1 MADQDQQI
9 LDSNEFAEKEK
20 IVRGK
25 KRTSAVWNHYD
36 LITKTDGAW
45 AVCKYCKHEMRAHG
59 HVGTTNARRHTEKC
73 DAYVKFVQTNPASN
87 VVYDHDTYVRMFA
100 ESIIYHGYPLSM
112 VEHINTIDLHRYLNP
127 NVKDISRYTITKYV
141 MGEHESRI
149 CLTCDGWTACTSRAY
164 FALTAH
170 FIDND
175 WKLNAFVLNFRRFP
189 PPHDG
194 ESIFQFVKSLL
205 NEWVIEKRKDV
216 HSSSPLPLDGKYF
229 HIRCAAHILNLIVQK
244 GLQMIDASVKKL
256 REVVR
261 FIDSSDARLSAFDKA
276 ILDCGDRT
284 SFRGKLVLDV
294 TTRWNSTY
302 NMIRRALDAKEAID
316 LFILRE
322 RELKMIFDEE
332 WETIGNICDF
342 LEPFYDITELFSGT
356 QYPTSNS
363 YLACVINIEK
373 LLYDSHKDPS
383 NAVRRMA
390 KPTWEKFD
398 KYWSEH
404 SLILSFGLLLDPRY
418 KMACLND
425 LYSSLYVP
433 VAVEGKAKNSQAHMV
448 MQHSVSDSG
457 PSNLNRPFK
466 AKKILKNF
474 NPHSCSSRTAK
485 SDVDSYL
492 NLPFVVDYDGF
503 DILEYWKAQSVSYP
517 TLALM
522 ARDILAIPITS
533 VASESAF
540 SAGGRILNKLRSS
553 LLPKN
558 VEILVTTRSWL
569 FGFEPE
575 ENDEEVLS
583 VAREATTDDVA
594 N

>member
-1 MADQDQQI
+1 MADQDQQNF
-9 LDSNEFAEKEK
+9 DVNESAEKQK

-25 KRTSAVWNHYD
+25 KRTSPVWNHYD
-36 LITKTDGAW
+36 LITKIDGPW
-45 AVCKYCKHEMRAHG
+45 AIFKYCKHEMKADG
-59 HVGTTNARRHTEKC
+59 YVGTTNPRRHMEKC
-73 DAYVKFVQTNPASN
+73 DAYAKFVETNPDSN
-87 VVYDHDTYVRMFA
+87 VVYDHDTYIRMFA
-100 ESIIYHGYPLSM
+100 ESIIYHGYALSM
-112 VEHINTIDLHRYLNP
+112 VEHIKTRDLHRYLNP
-127 NVKDISRYTITKYV
+127 
-141 MGEHESRI
+141 
-149 CLTCDGWTACTSRAY
+149 
-164 FALTAH
+164 
-170 FIDND
+170 
-175 WKLNAFVLNFRRFP
+175 
-189 PPHDG
+189 
-194 ESIFQFVKSLL
+194 
-205 NEWVIEKRKDV
+205 
-216 HSSSPLPLDGKYF
+216 
-229 HIRCAAHILNLIVQK
+229 
-244 GLQMIDASVKKL
+244 KL

-261 FIDSSDARLSAFDKA
+261 FIDSFDVRLSAFDKA

-316 LFILRE
+316 LYILRE
-322 RELKMIFDEE
+322 RELEMIFDEE
-332 WETIGNICDF
+332 WETIGNIFDF

-356 QYPTSNS
+356 QYLTSNS
-363 YLACVINIEK
+363 YLACIIHIEK

-383 NAVRRMA
+383 NAVRKMA
-390 KPTWEKFD
+390 KPKWEKFD
-398 KYWSEH
+398 KYWFDH

-433 VAVEGKAKNSQAHMV
+433 IAVEGKINEIHIAFVALYGYYAKNSQAHV
-448 MQHSVSDSG
+448 VVQDSLSGSG

-466 AKKILKNF
+466 AKRILKNF

-492 NLPFVVDYDGF
+492 NLPFVVDHDGF
-503 DILEYWKAQSVSYP
+503 NILEYWKAQSMSYP

-558 VEILVTTRSWL
+558 VEILVTKRSWL
-569 FGFEPE
+569 FGFEAE

-583 VAREATTDDVA
+583 VARETIIDDVA
-594 N
+594 NE

>member
-1 MADQDQQI
+1 MVWLWYCGVVLPYWLSGRWTVVAC
-9 LDSNEFAEKEK
+9 S
-20 IVRGK
+20 
-25 KRTSAVWNHYD
+25 SAAYSPACLVGTW
-36 LITKTDGAW
+36 
-45 AVCKYCKHEMRAHG
+45 EP
-59 HVGTTNARRHTEKC
+59 GTTNARRHTEKC
-73 DAYVKFVQTNPASN
+73 DAYVKFVQTNPVSN

-100 ESIIYHGYPLSM
+100 ESIIYHGYALSM
-112 VEHINTIDLHRYLNP
+112 VEHIKTIDLHRYLNP

-141 MGEHESRI
+141 MGEHE
-149 CLTCDGWTACTSRAY
+149 
-164 FALTAH
+164 
-170 FIDND
+170 
-175 WKLNAFVLNFRRFP
+175 
-189 PPHDG
+189 
-194 ESIFQFVKSLL
+194 
-205 NEWVIEKRKDV
+205 
-216 HSSSPLPLDGKYF
+216 
-229 HIRCAAHILNLIVQK
+229 RCAAHILDLIVQK

-284 SFRGKLVLDV
+284 SFRRKLVLDV
-294 TTRWNSTY
+294 TTR
-302 NMIRRALDAKEAID
+302 
-316 LFILRE
+316 
-322 RELKMIFDEE
+322 ELEMIFDED
-332 WETIGNICDF
+332 WETIGNTCDF
-342 LEPFYDITELFSGT
+342 LEPFYDITELFSFT

-373 LLYDSHKDPS
+373 LLYDSLKDPS

-390 KPTWEKFD
+390 KPMWEKFD

-433 VAVEGKAKNSQAHMV
+433 VAIEGKVNEIHSAFVALYECYAKNSQAHMV
-448 MQHSVSDSG
+448 VQHSVSDSG
-457 PSNLNRPFK
+457 PSNLNYLFK

-492 NLPFVVDYDGF
+492 NLPFVVDHDGF

-517 TLALM
+517 TFALM

-533 VASESAF
+533 VASESAV
-540 SAGGRILNKLRSS
+540 SVGGRILNKLRSS
-553 LLPKN
+553 LLSKN
-558 VEILVTTRSWL
+558 VEILVTTRNWL

-594 N
+594 NE

>member
-25 KRTSAVWNHYD
+25 KE
-36 LITKTDGAW
+36 LLQFGITMISLQKQMVLGQ
-45 AVCKYCKHEMRAHG
+45 Y
-59 HVGTTNARRHTEKC
+59 C

-87 VVYDHDTYVRMFA
+87 VEYDHDTYVRMFA
-100 ESIIYHGYPLSM
+100 ESIMYHGYALSM
-112 VEHINTIDLHRYLNP
+112 VEHIKTIDLHRYLNP

-141 MGEHESRI
+141 MGEHE
-149 CLTCDGWTACTSRAY
+149 
-164 FALTAH
+164 
-170 FIDND
+170 
-175 WKLNAFVLNFRRFP
+175 
-189 PPHDG
+189 
-194 ESIFQFVKSLL
+194 
-205 NEWVIEKRKDV
+205 RKDV

-229 HIRCAAHILNLIVQK
+229 HISYVKNS
-244 GLQMIDASVKKL
+244 SVKKL

-284 SFRGKLVLDV
+284 SFRGKLVLDI
-294 TTRWNSTY
+294 TTGWNSTY

-316 LFILRE
+316 LFILHE
-322 RELKMIFDEE
+322 RELEMIFDEE

-356 QYPTSNS
+356 Q
-363 YLACVINIEK
+363 
-373 LLYDSHKDPS
+373 
-383 NAVRRMA
+383 MA
-390 KPTWEKFD
+390 KPMWEKFD

-433 VAVEGKAKNSQAHMV
+433 VAVEGKVNEIHSAFVALYECYAKNSQTHMV
-448 MQHSVSDSG
+448 VQHSVSDSG
-457 PSNLNRPFK
+457 PSNLHRPVK

-474 NPHSCSSRTAK
+474 NPHSCSSRMAK

-492 NLPFVVDYDGF
+492 NLPIFVDHD
-503 DILEYWKAQSVSYP
+503 
-517 TLALM
+517 
-522 ARDILAIPITS
+522 DILAIPITS

-540 SAGGRILNKLRSS
+540 SAGGRILNKLRFS

-575 ENDEEVLS
+575 ENDEEFLS

-594 N
+594 NE

>member
-1 MADQDQQI
+1 MGAFWSVACYCCCRLAGAAVKVGAAEVGWGLLLPAAVVVAVGRLTVRTAGMADQDQQNY
-9 LDSNEFAEKEK
+9 DVNESTEKQK
-20 IVRGK
+20 IGKAK
-25 KRTSAVWNHYD
+25 KRTSTVWNHYD
-36 LITKTDGAW
+36 LITKIDGAW
-45 AVCKYCKHEMRAHG
+45 AVCKYCKHEMKAAG

-73 DAYVKFVQTNPASN
+73 DAYAKFVETNPASN

-100 ESIIYHGYPLSM
+100 ESIIYHGYALSM
-112 VEHINTIDLHRYLNP
+112 VEHIKTRDLHRYLNP
-127 NVKDISRYTITKYV
+127 KVKDISRYTITKHV
-141 MGEHESRI
+141 MGEHEKYKKIIFDRLHSVSSRI

-175 WKLNAFVLNFRRFP
+175 WKLNALILNFRRFP

-205 NEWVIEKRKDV
+205 NEWDIEKKVFSITLDNASANDKMVEKLRKDV

-244 GLQMIDASVKKL
+244 GLQMIDVSVKKL

-261 FIDSSDARLSAFDKA
+261 FIDSSDVRLSAFDKA

-322 RELKMIFDEE
+322 RELEMIFDEE

-363 YLACVINIEK
+363 YLACVIHIEK

-383 NAVRRMA
+383 NAVRKMA
-390 KPTWEKFD
+390 KPMWEKFD

-433 VAVEGKAKNSQAHMV
+433 IAVEGKINEIHNALVALYECYAKNSQAHV
-448 MQHSVSDSG
+448 VVQDSSSNSG
-457 PSNLNRPFK
+457 PSNPNRPFK
-466 AKKILKNF
+466 AKRILKNF
-474 NPHSCSSRTAK
+474 NPH
-485 SDVDSYL
+485 
-492 NLPFVVDYDGF
+492 
-503 DILEYWKAQSVSYP
+503 
-517 TLALM
+517 
-522 ARDILAIPITS
+522 
-533 VASESAF
+533 
-540 SAGGRILNKLRSS
+540 
-553 LLPKN
+553 
-558 VEILVTTRSWL
+558 
-569 FGFEPE
+569 
-575 ENDEEVLS
+575 
-583 VAREATTDDVA
+583 
-594 N
+594 

>member
-1 MADQDQQI
+1 MDGGPWLPAAVQPTA
-9 LDSNEFAEKEK
+9 LPAWLGLGSW
-20 IVRGK
+20 VRIG
-25 KRTSAVWNHYD
+25 TSVVWNHYD

-45 AVCKYCKHEMRAHG
+45 AVCKYCKHEMKAHG
-59 HVGTTNARRHTEKC
+59 HVGTTNARQHTEKC

-100 ESIIYHGYPLSM
+100 ESIIYHGYALSM
-112 VEHINTIDLHRYLNP
+112 VEHIKTIDLHRYLNP

-141 MGEHESRI
+141 MGEHE
-149 CLTCDGWTACTSRAY
+149 
-164 FALTAH
+164 
-170 FIDND
+170 
-175 WKLNAFVLNFRRFP
+175 
-189 PPHDG
+189 
-194 ESIFQFVKSLL
+194 
-205 NEWVIEKRKDV
+205 RKDV

-256 REVVR
+256 CEVVR
-261 FIDSSDARLSAFDKA
+261 FIDSSDAQLSAFDKA

-322 RELKMIFDEE
+322 RELEMIFDEE
-332 WETIGNICDF
+332 WETVGNICDF

-390 KPTWEKFD
+390 KPMWEKFD

-433 VAVEGKAKNSQAHMV
+433 VAVEGKVNEIHSAFVALYECYAKNSQDHMV
-448 MQHSVSDSG
+448 VQHSVSDSG
-457 PSNLNRPFK
+457 PSNLNHPFK

-474 NPHSCSSRTAK
+474 NPHSCSSRTVK

-492 NLPFVVDYDGF
+492 NLPFVVDHDGF
-503 DILEYWKAQSVSYP
+503 DILEYWKAQSVTYP
-517 TLALM
+517 TLPLM

-540 SAGGRILNKLRSS
+540 SAGGRILNKLRYS

-558 VEILVTTRSWL
+558 VEILVTTRS
-569 FGFEPE
+569 
-575 ENDEEVLS
+575 
-583 VAREATTDDVA
+583 
-594 N
+594 

>member
-1 MADQDQQI
+1 MADQDRQI
-9 LDSNEFAEKEK
+9 LNSNQFAEKQK

-45 AVCKYCKHEMRAHG
+45 GVCKYCKHEMKAHG

-73 DAYVKFVQTNPASN
+73 DAYVKYVQTNPTSN
-87 VVYDHDTYVRMFA
+87 VVYDHNTYVKMFV
-100 ESIIYHGYPLSM
+100 ESIIYHGYALSM
-112 VEHINTIDLHRYLNP
+112 VEHIKTIDLHRYLNP

-141 MGEHESRI
+141 MGEH
-149 CLTCDGWTACTSRAY
+149 
-164 FALTAH
+164 
-170 FIDND
+170 
-175 WKLNAFVLNFRRFP
+175 
-189 PPHDG
+189 
-194 ESIFQFVKSLL
+194 KSLL
-205 NEWVIEKRKDV
+205 NEWDIEKKVFSITLDNASANDKMIEKLRKDV
-216 HSSSPLPLDGKYF
+216 HSSSLLPLDGKYF
-229 HIRCAAHILNLIVQK
+229 HIRCVAHILNLIAQK

-256 REVVR
+256 REVR

-284 SFRGKLVLDV
+284 SFHGKFVLDV

-302 NMIRRALDAKEAID
+302 NMIRIALDAKEAID
-316 LFILRE
+316 LFILRG
-322 RELKMIFDEE
+322 RELEMIFDEE
-332 WETIGNICDF
+332 WKELGIFVIF
-342 LEPFYDITELFSGT
+342 LNHFMILLNFFSST

-390 KPTWEKFD
+390 KPMWEMFD

-433 VAVEGKAKNSQAHMV
+433 VAVEGKVNEIHSAFVALYECYAKNSQAHMV
-448 MQHSVSDSG
+448 VQHSVM
-457 PSNLNRPFK
+457 
-466 AKKILKNF
+466 
-474 NPHSCSSRTAK
+474 AK

-492 NLPFVVDYDGF
+492 NLPFVVDHDGF
-503 DILEYWKAQSVSYP
+503 HILECWKEQSVSYP

-522 ARDILAIPITS
+522 ARDILAIPITF
-533 VASESAF
+533 VASVSAF
-540 SAGGRILNKLRSS
+540 SAG
-553 LLPKN
+553 
-558 VEILVTTRSWL
+558 
-569 FGFEPE
+569 E
-575 ENDEEVLS
+575 ENGEEVLS

-594 N
+594 NE

>member
-1 MADQDQQI
+1 LVACYYCCRLAGAAVKVGAAEVGWRLLLPAAVVVAVGRLTVRTAGMADQDQQNF
-9 LDSNEFAEKEK
+9 DVNESTEKQK
-20 IVRGK
+20 I
-25 KRTSAVWNHYD
+25 
-36 LITKTDGAW
+36 
-45 AVCKYCKHEMRAHG
+45 VCKYCKHEMKAAG

-73 DAYVKFVQTNPASN
+73 DAYAKFVETNPASN

-100 ESIIYHGYPLSM
+100 ESIIYHGYALSM
-112 VEHINTIDLHRYLNP
+112 VEHIKTRDLHRYLNP
-127 NVKDISRYTITKYV
+127 KS
-141 MGEHESRI
+141 H

-175 WKLNAFVLNFRRFP
+175 WKLNALILNFRCFP

-194 ESIFQFVKSLL
+194 ESLFQFVKSLL
-205 NEWVIEKRKDV
+205 NEWDIEKKVFSITLDNVSPNDKMVEKLRKDV

-229 HIRCAAHILNLIVQK
+229 HIRCAADILNLIVQK
-244 GLQMIDASVKKL
+244 GLQMIDVSVKTL

-261 FIDSSDARLSAFDKA
+261 FIDSSDVRLSAFDKA

-302 NMIRRALDAKEAID
+302 NMIRRALDANEAID

-322 RELKMIFDEE
+322 RELEMIFDKE
-332 WETIGNICDF
+332 WETIGNI
-342 LEPFYDITELFSGT
+342 Y
-356 QYPTSNS
+356 
-363 YLACVINIEK
+363 
-373 LLYDSHKDPS
+373 PS
-383 NAVRRMA
+383 NAVRKMA
-390 KPTWEKFD
+390 KPMWEKFD
-398 KYWSEH
+398 NYWSEH

-433 VAVEGKAKNSQAHMV
+433 IAVEGKINEIHNAFVALYECYAKNSQAHV
-448 MQHSVSDSG
+448 VVQDSSSNSG
-457 PSNLNRPFK
+457 PSNPNRPFK
-466 AKKILKNF
+466 AKRILKNF

-485 SDVDSYL
+485 SDVDSHL
-492 NLPFVVDYDGF
+492 NLPFVVDHDGF

-522 ARDILAIPITS
+522 ARDILAISITS
-533 VASESAF
+533 VTSESAV

-569 FGFEPE
+569 FGFEAE

-583 VAREATTDDVA
+583 VAREATTDDVV
-594 N
+594 NE

>member
-1 MADQDQQI
+1 MANQDQQNF
-9 LDSNEFAEKEK
+9 DVNKSTEKQK
-20 IVRGK
+20 IGKAK
-25 KRTSAVWNHYD
+25 KRTSTVWNYYD
-36 LITKTDGAW
+36 LITKIDGAW
-45 AVCKYCKHEMRAHG
+45 ANIC
-59 HVGTTNARRHTEKC
+59 
-73 DAYVKFVQTNPASN
+73 
-87 VVYDHDTYVRMFA
+87 
-100 ESIIYHGYPLSM
+100 HGYALSM
-112 VEHINTIDLHRYLNP
+112 VEHIKTRDLHRYLNP
-127 NVKDISRYTITKYV
+127 KVKNISRYTITKHV
-141 MGEHESRI
+141 MGEHENHI

-164 FALTAH
+164 FSLTAH

-175 WKLNAFVLNFRRFP
+175 WNLNALILNFRRFP

-205 NEWVIEKRKDV
+205 NERDIEKR
-216 HSSSPLPLDGKYF
+216 Y
-229 HIRCAAHILNLIVQK
+229 AAHILNLIVQK
-244 GLQMIDASVKKL
+244 GLQVIDVSVKKL
-256 REVVR
+256 HEVVR
-261 FIDSSDARLSAFDKA
+261 FIDFSDVRLSAFDKA

-302 NMIRRALDAKEAID
+302 NMIRRALYAKEAID

-322 RELKMIFDEE
+322 RELEMIFDEE

-363 YLACVINIEK
+363 YLACVSNIEK

-383 NAVRRMA
+383 NAVRKME
-390 KPTWEKFD
+390 KSMWENFD

-418 KMACLND
+418 KMASLND

-433 VAVEGKAKNSQAHMV
+433 IDVEGKINEIHNAFVALYECYAKNSLAHV
-448 MQHSVSDSG
+448 VVQDSSSNSG
-457 PSNLNRPFK
+457 PSNLNCPFK
-466 AKKILKNF
+466 AKRILKNF
-474 NPHSCSSRTAK
+474 NPHSCSSRMAK

-492 NLPFVVDYDGF
+492 NLPFVVDHDDF

-517 TLALM
+517 TLALL
-522 ARDILAIPITS
+522 ARDILAIPITF

-569 FGFEPE
+569 FGFEAE

-583 VAREATTDDVA
+583 VAQEATTYDVT
-594 N
+594 NE